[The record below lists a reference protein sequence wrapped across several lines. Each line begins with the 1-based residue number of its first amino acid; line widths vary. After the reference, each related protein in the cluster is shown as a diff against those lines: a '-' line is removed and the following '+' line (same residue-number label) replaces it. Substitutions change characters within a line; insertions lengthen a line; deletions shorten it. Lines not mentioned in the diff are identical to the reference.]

1 MVDASIAGARKII
14 MGIDPGTNIL
24 GYGVV
29 AIFDTKPEY
38 VTMGVLNLKKLKDHF
53 LILQTIT
60 KEVSRLIERYTPDE
74 MAVEAPFYG
83 KNPQVMLKL
92 GRAQGAA
99 ITAALMKDIPI
110 HEYAPRS
117 VKLAITG
124 KGAASKEQVASMV
137 KHIFEINVEQKY
149 NDATDALA
157 IALCH
162 YYHTTSPV
170 LQAKEAMADQGSSF
184 DKKLAK
190 ALAVQ
195 DGACSPRIKAAA
207 GGKKAS
213 TWAQYVAENPG
224 RIEKGKLC
232 K

>member
-1 MVDASIAGARKII
+1 MVDASIVGAKKII

-29 AIFDTKPEY
+29 AIFDKKPEY

-60 KEVSRLIERYTPDE
+60 KEVSRLIEQYTPDE

-99 ITAALMKDIPI
+99 ITAALIKDIPI

-137 KHIFEINVEQKY
+137 KHIFGIDVEQKY

-162 YYHTTSPV
+162 HYHTTSPI
-170 LQAKEAMADQGSSF
+170 L
-184 DKKLAK
+184 K
-190 ALAVQ
+190 AQESVAARGG
-195 DGACSPRIKAAA
+195 GASQKIKAASGGSGRGNA
-207 GGKKAS
+207 GS
-213 TWAQYVAENPG
+213 WAQFIADNPD
-224 RIEKGKLC
+224 RVEK
-232 K
+232 